1 MKRLMSWEK
10 VKYSFY
16 VLTHPSDGFYE
27 IRHHG
32 RGSVLLALFYVIL
45 FSLSFSFNRISANFI
60 VNDVDPRT
68 VDSLDE
74 LVGVMIL
81 FLMIC
86 VGNWSITCLME
97 GEGRFKDIVTVI
109 GYALIPIILTMV
121 PATFISQF
129 VAENEEAFYSII
141 IIIGIAWAA
150 VLALMGIMTIHNYTL
165 GKTLLTLV
173 LTFVSMLIIIFITMM
188 LSDLILQ
195 VYSFFESIYIE
206 LTFRT

>member
-1 MKRLMSWEK
+1 MKRLKSWEK

-16 VLTHPSDGFYE
+16 VLTHPSVGFYE

-32 RGSVLLALFYVIL
+32 KGSVLLALIYVIL
-45 FSLSFSFNRISANFI
+45 FSFSFSFNRISAHFI

-74 LVGVMIL
+74 LLGVMLL
-81 FLMIC
+81 FMMVCI
-86 VGNWSITCLME
+86 GNWSITCLME

-109 GYALIPIILTMV
+109 GYALIPTILTMV
-121 PATFISQF
+121 PATVISQF
-129 VAENEEAFYSII
+129 IAENEEAFYSIL
-141 IIIGIAWAA
+141 IIIGIAWTA

-173 LTFVSMLIIIFITMM
+173 LTFVAMLIIIFIIMM
-188 LSDLILQ
+188 LSDLIMQ